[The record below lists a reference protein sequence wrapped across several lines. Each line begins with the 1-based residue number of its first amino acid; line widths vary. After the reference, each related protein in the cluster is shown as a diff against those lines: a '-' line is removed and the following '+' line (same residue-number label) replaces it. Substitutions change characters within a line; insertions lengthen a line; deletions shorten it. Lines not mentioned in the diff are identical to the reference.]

1 MVTAQFATNGSR
13 SLLTPASNYSSSIEA
28 LLQAAL
34 NIEAGN
40 LGSEPDV
47 DAVTHIFLAS
57 DRSFGTPGVFRS
69 RWLSPLTEF
78 VDSNNWNISATA
90 LVANNLN
97 DVMENN
103 CTLHGMVCPDQ
114 CSLGINYDVSS
125 LPVVCERCGLQLR
138 TISKLNSTQFAA
150 GSCEDFPFVTDVA
163 SRISDSTV
171 VHIFSGS
178 AETNSSA
185 YLQLKSAAETL
196 NGYFWPNGTNFT
208 KVLPPIVSGSPKI
221 YTNYTIGAGLTSLID
236 VVVTQVSENST
247 EVNISLVFR
256 YDDSQ
261 IGGICDNDARI
272 RAALYP
278 ASTSGAVES

>member
-1 MVTAQFATNGSR
+1 MDQSNLVTAHSQQKDWLDSVGYNDYVFLPIVDLSAGNIDLVTAQFATNGSR

-103 CTLHGMVCPDQ
+103 CTFVRNGLSRSMLVGDK
-114 CSLGINYDVSS
+114 LRRLIAT
-125 LPVVCERCGLQLR
+125 RCM
-138 TISKLNSTQFAA
+138 
-150 GSCEDFPFVTDVA
+150 
-163 SRISDSTV
+163 
-171 VHIFSGS
+171 
-178 AETNSSA
+178 
-185 YLQLKSAAETL
+185 
-196 NGYFWPNGTNFT
+196 
-208 KVLPPIVSGSPKI
+208 
-221 YTNYTIGAGLTSLID
+221 
-236 VVVTQVSENST
+236 
-247 EVNISLVFR
+247 
-256 YDDSQ
+256 
-261 IGGICDNDARI
+261 
-272 RAALYP
+272 
-278 ASTSGAVES
+278 